1 MKRWTRAAVV
11 TVPVVLILATC
22 ATVPV
27 TDRPQLQLVSRSELL
42 EMSFSQYEE
51 FLAEHTVITGTPEAE
66 TVSRVGR
73 RIAEAVET
81 HMREIGREDELR
93 DYAWEFRLIDDEQV
107 NAFAMPGGKIA
118 IFSGIL
124 PVTEDET
131 GLAVVMGHEV
141 AHTVAGHGNERVSQA
156 LLTQLGGMALSVA
169 IREEPETAQNLWLA
183 AYGLGAQVGV
193 LLPYSRLHESEADR
207 LGMIFM
213 AMAGYDPREATDFWQ
228 RMAAAREA
236 PSPPEFVATHPS
248 DERRISDLE
257 EALPE
262 AMQHY
267 QAGSR

>member
-1 MKRWTRAAVV
+1 MKRWMSAAGVTAAVV
-11 TVPVVLILATC
+11 LMLTAC
-22 ATVPV
+22 ATVPMS
-27 TDRPQLQLVSRSELL
+27 DRRQLQLIPQAELL
-42 EMSFSQYEE
+42 EMSYSQYDE
-51 FLAEHTVITGTPEAE
+51 FLAEHTVVTGTAEAE
-66 TVSRVGR
+66 MVERVGE
-73 RIAEAVET
+73 RIARAVEA

-124 PVTEDET
+124 PVTQDET
-131 GLAVVMGHEV
+131 GLAVVMGHEI
-141 AHTVAGHGNERVSQA
+141 AHTVAGHGNERMSQA
-156 LLTQLGGMALSVA
+156 LLTQLGGMALSAA
-169 IREEPETAQNLWLA
+169 ISEEPETAQNLWLA

-213 AMAGYDPREATDFWQ
+213 AIAGYDPRDAADFWQ

-248 DERRISDLE
+248 DDRRISDLE
-257 EALPE
+257 EALPD
-262 AMQHY
+262 AMQHF
-267 QAGSR
+267 QPGSR